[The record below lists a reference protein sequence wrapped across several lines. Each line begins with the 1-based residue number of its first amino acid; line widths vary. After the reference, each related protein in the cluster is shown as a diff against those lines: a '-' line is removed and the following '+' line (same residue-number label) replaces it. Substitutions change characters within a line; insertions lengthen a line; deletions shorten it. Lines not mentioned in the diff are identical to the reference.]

1 MKELILKHT
10 LVNAVRYNGK
20 ASVGSVIGHLLGE
33 KPELKKEMKTLSK
46 EIAKAVAEINKMKP
60 EEQKKLLDEK
70 FPGSDKRETK
80 EHDVFAFLGIKEK
93 ENVVTAFPPE
103 PSKYPHIGHAK
114 AILLNYELAKRNKGK
129 FILRFEDTNPQLA
142 KKEYYDIHLDNYKW
156 LGIKYDKLDYASDHM
171 EEFYKEG
178 EKLIKDGNAYVC
190 FCEMEAIRAKRA
202 KGEPCKCRGK
212 SSIYDF
218 RKMGQMKPG
227 EAILR
232 VKIDL
237 EHKNSAMRDPAMMR
251 IIDESHCRTGK
262 KYRLWPT
269 YDFENAVMDGIEGV
283 THRLRSKEFEM
294 RNELQRHIQ
303 KLLGFK
309 ETKIFEFAR
318 FNMEGVGSSGRI
330 IREMIEKKQLIGWDD
345 PSLTTLVA
353 LKRRGFMP
361 EAIKSFLI
369 KTGITKSESTLT
381 WDDLIMHNKR
391 LLDSECNRYF
401 FIDDPVE
408 IKIKGAPGQK
418 IKLKLHPEDEKRGF
432 REFNTKES
440 FYITKNDFKEIKENN
455 IYRLMDCL
463 NFKKTKS
470 GFEFDS
476 LEHEK
481 YKKDGKKIIHWL
493 PKDNLIDIEILMPD
507 KSIMKGFAESG
518 IKNVKKDD
526 IIQFERFGFCKLD
539 SKNKFWFTHN

>member
-1 MKELILKHT
+1 MQ
-10 LVNAVRYNGK
+10 
-20 ASVGSVIGHLLGE
+20 
-33 KPELKKEMKTLSK
+33 TLSK
-46 EIAKAVAEINKMKP
+46 DIAKSVAEVNKMKP
-60 EEQKKLLDEK
+60 EEQKKMLDEK
-70 FPGSDKRETK
+70 FPGADQREVK
-80 EHDVFAFLGIKEK
+80 EHDIFAFLGIKEGEK
-93 ENVVTAFPPE
+93 VVTAFPPE

-114 AILLNYELAKRNKGK
+114 AILINYELAKHFNGK

-171 EEFYKEG
+171 EEYYKNAK
-178 EKLIKDGNAYVC
+178 KLIKDNNAYVC
-190 FCEMEAIRAKRA
+190 FCEMEAMRAKRA
-202 KGEPCKCRGK
+202 KGETCKCREK
-212 SSIYDF
+212 NAEENLTDF
-218 RKMGQMKPG
+218 KKMESMKPG

-232 VKIDL
+232 VKI
-237 EHKNSAMRDPAMMR
+237 EMGHKNSAMRDPAMMR
-251 IIDESHCRTGK
+251 IIDEEHCRTK
-262 KYRLWPT
+262 NKYKLWPT
-269 YDFENAVMDGIEGV
+269 YDFENSVMDGIEGV

-303 KLLGFK
+303 KLLGFN

-318 FNMEGVGSSGRI
+318 FNMEGVESSGRI
-330 IREMIEKKQLIGWDD
+330 IRDLIEKKQLLGWDD

-361 EAIKSFLI
+361 EAIKSFLL

-381 WDDLIMHNKR
+381 WDDLVMHNKR
-391 LLDSECNRYF
+391 LLDSKCNRYF

-408 IKIKGAPGQK
+408 IKIKGAPEQK

-432 REFNTKES
+432 REFRTKES
-440 FYITKNDFKEIKENN
+440 FHITNNDFKELKEGNL
-455 IYRLMDCL
+455 YRLMDCL

-470 GFEFDS
+470 GFEFAS
-476 LEHEK
+476 TEHEK
-481 YKKDGKKIIHWL
+481 FKKDGKKIIHWL
-493 PKDNLIDIEILMPD
+493 PKDTLIDIEILMPD
-507 KSIMKGFAESG
+507 KTIKKGFAESG